1 MSLAFWIAL
10 TLTLCLAIWLFLR
23 WLDRRDRVEVYGPS
37 GDERASAR
45 LKPYFRREVVEAK
58 VKSLFPSH
66 DPAEILRL
74 LDEDVPSFWGRER
87 MQLNIL
93 KLSDGDLDRL
103 RHYIEVARS
112 GRDFMQV
119 IDLSEYPE
127 SSRVGIHDKGLFYG
141 GHKRL
146 IERDL
151 RQYLNWLK
159 KR

>member
-10 TLTLCLAIWLFLR
+10 PTIACLALWLFLK
-23 WLDRRDRVEVYGPS
+23 WLDRRNRVEVYGPS
-37 GDERASAR
+37 DDDRGLAR

-74 LDEDVPSFWGRER
+74 LDDGVPSFWGLER

-93 KLSDGDLDRL
+93 KLSNGDMDQL
-103 RHYIEVARS
+103 RHYIGVAK
-112 GRDFMQV
+112 GERDFMKV
-119 IDLSEYPE
+119 IELAEYPE
-127 SSRVGIHDKGLFYG
+127 SSRIGVHGKDLFYG
-141 GHKRL
+141 EHKRL